1 MELKYCTF
9 WYPTIYHQ
17 DLNLLRDPGLQLEE
31 DISDGGESYHL
42 SLQLEVSGDIKIIST
57 LGGSKPY
64 TVLLKKFS
72 CHKTGFVQYSFDID
86 LIDTVYREKFETV
99 LCKDVYH
106 LAKQFYHE
114 HETNK
119 GKDGALR
126 AVLTDAP
133 ESLEKEDNVF
143 LTTFLSY
150 YHDIFQGYAKDLSYL
165 NKTAQKREGLISYIQ
180 SKLRAFNKH
189 RPSVEIDEI
198 LRGIRV
204 KINEHQERLNG
215 HLLDINRICES
226 ALIEYTYYRTL
237 SDSKYNKSFHHD
249 STPHNAIQEVWREKA
264 ANIRNSV
271 RYIENIKYINQNRFN
286 RFSVYKLDEAR
297 RLQEESKS
305 LQKKSSDLIHEVRHS
320 ESKNTVVA
328 WFSVFL
334 AIVFGLLPIV
344 KSVVGYFLRKEK
356 IDWVEVVFG
365 GILVVG
371 AIGYFGWYRTICK
384 KGNDKI
390 CPVF

>member
-9 WYPTIYHQ
+9 WYPTIYHK
-17 DLNLLRDPGLQLEE
+17 DLNRLHDSGVPLEE
-31 DISDGGESYHL
+31 DISDEGETYHL
-42 SLQLEVSGDIKIIST
+42 TLQWVSGDIEIVST

-64 TVLLKKFS
+64 TVLLKRIS
-72 CHKTGFVQYSFDID
+72 CCKTGFVQYSFDID
-86 LIDTVYREKFETV
+86 LIDVAYREKFETV

-126 AVLTDAP
+126 AVLTDTP
-133 ESLEKEDNVF
+133 ESLEKDDNVF

-150 YHDIFQGYAKDLSYL
+150 YHDIFQSYAKDLSYL
-165 NKTAQKREGLISYIQ
+165 NKKAQEREWQISYIQ
-180 SKLRAFNKH
+180 NKLRAFNKH
-189 RPSVEIDEI
+189 KSSVEVDE
-198 LRGIRV
+198 LLQGIRV
-204 KINEHQERLNG
+204 KINEQQERLNG
-215 HLLDINRICES
+215 HLLDINRLCES

-237 SDSKYNKSFHHD
+237 SGSKYNKSFHHNIIPRDD
-249 STPHNAIQEVWREKA
+249 SQEVWRDKA

-297 RLQEESKS
+297 LLQEESRS

-334 AIVFGLLPIV
+334 AIVFGILPIV
-344 KSVVGYFLRKEK
+344 KSLVGYFGRKEK
-356 IDWVEVVFG
+356 IDWIEIAFG
-365 GILVVG
+365 GVLAVG
-371 AIGYFGWYRTICK
+371 AIVYICWYRTICK
-384 KGNDKI
+384 KGND
-390 CPVF
+390 